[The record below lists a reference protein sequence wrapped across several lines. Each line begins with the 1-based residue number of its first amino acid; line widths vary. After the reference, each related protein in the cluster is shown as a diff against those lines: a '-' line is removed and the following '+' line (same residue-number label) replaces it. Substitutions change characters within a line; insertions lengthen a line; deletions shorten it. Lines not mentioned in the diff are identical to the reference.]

1 MTTLQP
7 PDVIREIQKHAVA
20 FLQLLEHPLTEVR
33 ILTGARTL
41 NVGRQNKYV
50 GEIISGYYTPEHYNQ
65 MVKDVAQYD
74 GRVRGI
80 YNTIHSIDPALHAR
94 AHNRLRTQTPKG
106 ETTSDHNITHLDCFA
121 IDIDPDCP
129 AGVSSSND
137 ELNEVK
143 KRAAALAKEFEG
155 HGIMMIRG
163 MSGNGCHLITPIV
176 KTEIHE
182 DVLARYE
189 AMGKSIA
196 NAVGADIKI
205 YNPARI
211 LKMYGT
217 VACKGDSTEERPH
230 RRSLIH
236 IPSTVARVELDR
248 LEDAI
253 YKIAPPQ
260 TDATTVTVTKPSP
273 AAKSDDGPEITLEE
287 WLGQHDVPILG
298 TKDNVNGGTVY
309 YVTCPFNSE
318 HTGTDAYCFEGAK
331 WGFQCQHNSC
341 DGKDWYDFK
350 AAVGGT
356 SVTRTAPT
364 TKPVRSGKDVPLQSV
379 YVGRDGQPVQV
390 EDDAEAL
397 AEAPIEFPEE
407 IFANG
412 SIFEKY
418 RDAYIGR
425 TEVCPAFHFAALKT
439 VIGASLGRRVCLD
452 GVRPLYP
459 NFYTALIG
467 QTGYSKK
474 TTAMECGKAVLEM
487 ADSTVYSLSTLSTPE
502 GLINAFVMPDGY
514 SMGMDLDDN
523 IDIEAEEN
531 PNKLKG
537 LANLFGGIP
546 KQLRDMIEQTEIDEG
561 FRIIVTIDELAGL
574 LKKAGKQSS
583 EGLMQLLA
591 EAYNYPR
598 SLHSPTKVNPIKADY
613 PCLTMLGCTTREWF
627 ESSFKLEDIQGGVA
641 NRITYYFDDGNI
653 EDIFLDQPGDAGL
666 LQEVAKELNSLRRH
680 YKHPTLFKFDDE
692 VKEHGS
698 AWYAE
703 NREETRNEKNE
714 LIRMASQRM
723 DVHVKKASLLFATLW
738 NDDGDTEIHL
748 TEFYLACKLAEYLK
762 KTIIRVYAKFDLTW
776 QGRIED
782 KIITVLRENPNSTG
796 REIKHNISW
805 ASRKDINESL
815 DQLIQMEV
823 VAPRRNGRRTEYSIV
838 KGETNEGAP
847 QH

>member
-1 MTTLQP
+1 MTTLQLP
-7 PDVIREIQKHAVA
+7 AVIRKIQEHAVT

-33 ILTGARTL
+33 ILTGTQRI
-41 NVGRQNKYV
+41 NIGGQKNKYV
-50 GEIISGYYTPEHYNQ
+50 GSIISGYYTPEHYPQ

-74 GRVRGI
+74 GQVRGI

-129 AGVSSSND
+129 AGVSSSEA
-137 ELNEVK
+137 ELDEVK

-163 MSGNGCHLITPIV
+163 LSGNGCHLITPIV
-176 KTEIHE
+176 KTAVND
-182 DVLARYE
+182 DVIARYE

-217 VACKGDSTEERPH
+217 VACKGDNTEERPH
-230 RRSLIH
+230 RRSSIY
-236 IPSTVARVELDR
+236 IPPTVARVELDR
-248 LEDAI
+248 LEDVI
-253 YKIAPPQ
+253 YKIAPQ
-260 TDATTVTVTKPSP
+260 STETTTVVVDKPKT
-273 AAKSDDGPEITLEE
+273 KSDDGPEITLEQ
-287 WLGQHDVPILG
+287 WLEEKDVPILG
-298 TKDNVNGGTVY
+298 TKEGVNGGTVY

-318 HTGTDAYCFEGAK
+318 HTGTDAYCFEGEK
-331 WGFQCQHNSC
+331 WGFQCHHNSC
-341 DGKDWYDFK
+341 EGKDWYDFK

-356 SVTRTAPT
+356 PVTRTASPT
-364 TKPVRSGKDVPLQSV
+364 KSVRRTDRDVPLQSV
-379 YVGRDGQPVQV
+379 YVGRDEQPVEV
-390 EDDAEAL
+390 EDEAEVAT
-397 AEAPIEFPEE
+397 ETPIEFPEE
-407 IFANG
+407 LFASG
-412 SIFEKY
+412 TIFEKY
-418 RDAYIGR
+418 RDAYAGR

-487 ADSTVYSLSTLSTPE
+487 ADTTVYSLSTLSTPE

-514 SMGMDLDDN
+514 SMGMDLDDH

-546 KQLRDMIEQTEIDEG
+546 PQLREMIQQTEIDEG

-680 YKHPTLFKFDDE
+680 YKHPTLFQFDEE
-692 VKEHGS
+692 VKEHGTS
-698 AWYAE
+698 WYAE
-703 NREETRNEKNE
+703 TREATRKEANE
-714 LIRMASQRM
+714 LVRMASQRM

-748 TEFYLACKLAEYLK
+748 PEFYLACKLADYLK
-762 KTIIRVYAKFDLTW
+762 QTIIRVYDKFDVTW
-776 QGRIED
+776 QGRVEE
-782 KIITVLRENPNSTG
+782 KIIEVLRAHPNSTG
-796 REIKHNISW
+796 REIKHKISW
-805 ASRKDINESL
+805 VSRKDINESL
-815 DQLIQMEV
+815 DQLIKSEDV
-823 VAPRRNGRRTEYSIV
+823 VARQNGRRIEYAII
-838 KGETNEGAP
+838 KGDGDEGAP